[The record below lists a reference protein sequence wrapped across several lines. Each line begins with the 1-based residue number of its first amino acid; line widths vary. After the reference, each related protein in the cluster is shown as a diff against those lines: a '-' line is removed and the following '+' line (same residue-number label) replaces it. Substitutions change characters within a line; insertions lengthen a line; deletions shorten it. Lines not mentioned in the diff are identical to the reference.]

1 VLPFCKLIEESS
13 TLPFYMLSHESA
25 EGFTADAA
33 ARFHS
38 GPSVAVVTWGAG
50 ALNLVDAV
58 AGAYAERVPVVV
70 ISGARGAHERAS
82 GRHLHHMARAL
93 ATQIR
98 VFSEITCDQTSLL
111 DPRTTPA
118 EIRVPGRTAKFYTLR
133 PPRLSAAF

>member
-1 VLPFCKLIEESS
+1 
-13 TLPFYMLSHESA
+13 MLSHESA

-82 GRHLHHMARAL
+82 GRHLHQSL
-93 ATQIR
+93 FDTAT
-98 VFSEITCDQTSLL
+98 
-111 DPRTTPA
+111 
-118 EIRVPGRTAKFYTLR
+118 GRTAFAEAGALMSNTELHLVGGLLEHAR
-133 PPRLSAAF
+133 AGHC